1 MTGQICC
8 FIGRAYDRTDLFL
21 PERLVLRFNYSLVS
35 VMDFWSV
42 RAQMRCERQETTDCV
57 FSSPTTH
64 RDMQTPEDPL
74 RNEEFLVFMQPL
86 KGR

>member
-1 MTGQICC
+1 M
-8 FIGRAYDRTDLFL
+8 DLFL
-21 PERLVLRFNYSLVS
+21 SERLVLRFNYSLVS

-57 FSSPTTH
+57 FSSPTAH
-64 RDMQTPEDPL
+64 RDTQTLEDPQ
-74 RNEEFLVFMQPL
+74 RNVGFLVFMQHL